1 MAYVL
6 LIFVIAIV
14 VLIAIDKIRTFQR
27 KRRNF
32 KRSIYY
38 NDKQA
43 AIETHSKQLGKKLQE
58 RYGVRDKYPPDKIK
72 ATIKDSGWSG
82 DRDCYGIA
90 MYSDRDDFIE
100 YHRSIGEVCD
110 YDAMRSEISE
120 CLSLPDNT
128 FSTFEAIEA
137 GALVSNYDTPTYE
150 SNSSSEDGGGWSF
163 WGSGDGGG
171 SSSYDGGSSSSY
183 DSGSSDSGSSSDG
196 GGGGDSSSSSD

>member
-1 MAYVL
+1 MTYVL
-6 LIFVIAIV
+6 LIIVITIFVFVASGI
-14 VLIAIDKIRTFQR
+14 IRSS
-27 KRRNF
+27 KRNQRNF
-32 KRSIYY
+32 RRSRRY
-38 NDKQA
+38 NDKQV

-58 RYGVRDKYPPDKIK
+58 RYGVSDKYPPDKIK

-90 MYSDRDDFIE
+90 MYSDRADFIE

-110 YDAMRSEISE
+110 YDAMRNEISE

-137 GALVSNYDTPTYE
+137 GALVTEYGTPVVE
-150 SNSSSEDGGGWSF
+150 SSIGNDGGGWSF

-171 SSSYDGGSSSSY
+171 SSSYDSSSSSSY

-196 GGGGDSSSSSD
+196 GGGGD